1 MPATTRKNTPRLRD
15 GVMKRGTTWSYVIRV
30 KDPETGIS
38 KPRWVGGFA
47 TEQDAKAARDQAR
60 VSARQGQYID
70 RNSITVAAYLDQW
83 LEAHAVEVKPKTL
96 QDYRHLINRHV
107 RPYIGELRLQAMSP
121 ARLTKLYRELATN
134 GGRDGAG
141 LSPRT
146 VEYVHAVLR
155 KAFRDAVV
163 VDQIL
168 LSNPTISGGRDGA
181 GLSPRTVEYVHAVLR
196 KAFRD
201 AVVVDQILLS
211 NPVERAKRPR
221 KARSEPGR
229 VRTPAQLRAFLD
241 TARQHR
247 LFAFYRLAA
256 YTGARRGE
264 LLNLRWRDID
274 LDLGEVRITGSAA
287 VIAGQRIEGT
297 TKSGRSRTVSIDP
310 DTAQMLRDHRK
321 RQAEERLKV
330 GPEWRGTDDYVF
342 STAWGEPIHPDTVSS
357 LMTTL
362 TNTHNDQ
369 QSEPLPHARLH
380 DLRHVHATT
389 LLLAGVPVHVVAARL
404 GHADPSITLRV
415 YAHVISD
422 QLTEA
427 ADIFARAVAATI

>member
-1 MPATTRKNTPRLRD
+1 MPETRKNTPRLRD
-15 GVMKRGTTWSYVIRV
+15 GVMKRGNTWSYVIRV
-30 KDPETGIS
+30 KDPETGVS

-47 TEQDAKAARDQAR
+47 LEQDAKAARDEAR
-60 VSARQGQYID
+60 VNARKGQYID
-70 RNSITVAAYLDQW
+70 RKSITVAAYLDQW

-96 QDYRHLINRHV
+96 QDYRHLISRHV
-107 RPYIGELRLQAMSP
+107 RPHIGDLRLQAITP
-121 ARLTKLYRELATN
+121 ARVTKLYRELATS
-134 GGRDGAG
+134 GGRDRAG

-155 KAFRDAVV
+155 KAFHDAVV

-168 LSNPTISGGRDGA
+168 P
-181 GLSPRTVEYVHAVLR
+181 
-196 KAFRD
+196 
-201 AVVVDQILLS
+201 S

-221 KARSEPGR
+221 KVPSEPGR
-229 VRTPAQLRAFLD
+229 VWTPAQLRAFLD

-274 LDLGEVRITGSAA
+274 LDLAEVRVTGSAA
-287 VIAGQRIEGT
+287 VIGGQRIEGT
-297 TKSGRSRTVSIDP
+297 TKSGRSRTVSIDA
-310 DTAQMLRDHRK
+310 DTVQVLRDHRK
-321 RQAEERLKV
+321 HQTAEQLRV

-342 STAWGEPIHPDTVSS
+342 SAAWGEPIHPDTVSS
-357 LMTTL
+357 LMSTL
-362 TNTHNDQ
+362 INAHNDQ

-422 QLTEA
+422 QLSEA
-427 ADIFARAVAATI
+427 ADIFARTVAATN

>member
-1 MPATTRKNTPRLRD
+1 MAPTTRKNTPRLRD

-47 TEQDAKAARDQAR
+47 TEQDAKAARDEAR
-60 VSARQGQYID
+60 VHARKGQYID
-70 RNSITVAAYLDQW
+70 RNSITVAVYLDQW
-83 LEAHAVEVKPKTL
+83 LEAHAVEIKPKTL

-107 RPYIGELRLQAMSP
+107 RPQIGELRLQAISP
-121 ARLTKLYRELATN
+121 ARLTKLYRELA
-134 GGRDGAG
+134 A
-141 LSPRT
+141 
-146 VEYVHAVLR
+146 
-155 KAFRDAVV
+155 
-163 VDQIL
+163 
-168 LSNPTISGGRDGA
+168 SGGRDGA

-229 VRTPAQLRAFLD
+229 VWTATQLRTFLD
-241 TARQHR
+241 AARRHR

-264 LLNLRWRDID
+264 LLNLRWRDVD
-274 LDLGEVRITGSAA
+274 LDLAEVRITGSAA

-297 TKSGRSRTVSIDP
+297 TKSGRARTVSIDA
-310 DTAQMLRDHRK
+310 DTVQVLRDHRK
-321 RQAEERLKV
+321 RQTEERLRV

-342 STAWGEPIHPDTVSS
+342 STARASPSTPTRRR
-357 LMTTL
+357 
-362 TNTHNDQ
+362 
-369 QSEPLPHARLH
+369 RL
-380 DLRHVHATT
+380 
-389 LLLAGVPVHVVAARL
+389 
-404 GHADPSITLRV
+404 
-415 YAHVISD
+415 
-422 QLTEA
+422 
-427 ADIFARAVAATI
+427 